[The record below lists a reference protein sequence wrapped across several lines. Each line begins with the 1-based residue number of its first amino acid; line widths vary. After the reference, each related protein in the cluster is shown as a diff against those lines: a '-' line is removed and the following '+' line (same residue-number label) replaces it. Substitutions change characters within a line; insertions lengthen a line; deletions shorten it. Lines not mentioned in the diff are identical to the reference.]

1 MTLVRIVAALLIFA
15 GAGSAYV
22 ERDLDQVSAKYLVI
36 APPVYADALD
46 SLCDLRA
53 KSYKVAVVRTDDIA
67 AKFGKGPEGI
77 ASFVKKVDPKFLLL
91 AGDVDTIPA
100 FIRKSEYVSDHF
112 ASDPDLATDY
122 LYGPPTGRF
131 PAHSVEQLKSMAA
144 KTVEYEVALKGGR
157 WQKKI
162 AIVTGE
168 ANFGTLIDEVLERQ
182 FNSVVTGKIPLGYDI
197 ETAYAKP
204 SSKYCYYPPK
214 FGVNALR
221 MLNEGSLF
229 YAYVGHGY
237 RTGFDDV
244 RYKDEEY
251 PIFDTKSIKDVD
263 VREGLPIMV
272 VIACSTG
279 EYDSISGDCIGETLF
294 KRRHGPVAFIGGS
307 RTTQPYGNGLF
318 GNKLVEQVFLP
329 EAKTLGEALWAAK
342 AAVVGKDA
350 SVLRLQAD
358 AIASAIQ
365 GPAALEPMRK
375 DVILHY
381 NLLGDPALRIRRP
394 EGVIELDPH
403 GFPGPG
409 RTFFVT
415 GKAANGPVEVTFECA
430 RDRFFHPT
438 GLQGG
443 TAEEQLTRRY
453 ANANNKVVVRSP
465 TASSEGAF
473 EAEIELPESLKP
485 GRYVLKAY
493 GPGAI
498 GARELLISE

>member
-1 MTLVRIVAALLIFA
+1 MRIVAALLIFA

-22 ERDLDQVSAKYLVI
+22 ERNLDKVRAKYLIV
-36 APPVYADALD
+36 APPAFADALD

-53 KSYKVAVVRTDDIA
+53 KRYPVAVVRTDDIA
-67 AKFGKGPEGI
+67 AKYGAGANGI
-77 ASFVKKVDPKFLLL
+77 AAFVKSVSPNFLLL
-91 AGDVDTIPA
+91 AGDVDTIPT
-100 FIRKSEYVSDHF
+100 FIRKSEYVSDRF

-131 PAHSVEQLKSMAA
+131 PAHSVAELQSMAA
-144 KTVEYEVALKGGR
+144 KTVDYETTLKGGR
-157 WQKKI
+157 WQKRI
-162 AIVTGE
+162 SIVTGE
-168 ANFGTLIDEVLERQ
+168 GNFGALIDEVLERQ
-182 FNSVVTGKIPLGYDI
+182 VYSVVTGKIPAGYDI

-214 FGVNALR
+214 FGINALR

-229 YAYVGHGY
+229 YTYVGHGY

-251 PIFDTKSIKDVD
+251 PIFDPKSVKDVE

-294 KRRHGPVAFIGGS
+294 KRRRGPVAFIGGS

-318 GNKLVEQVFLP
+318 GNKLVEQVFAP
-329 EAKTLGEALWAAK
+329 NTETLGEALWAAK
-342 AAVVGKDA
+342 AAVVGKDP
-350 SVLRLQAD
+350 SPLRLQAD

-394 EGVIELDPH
+394 AGQIELTPH

-415 GKAANGPVEVTFECA
+415 GKAPDGPVEVTFECA
-430 RDRFFHPT
+430 RDKFAHPT
-438 GLQGG
+438 DLQGE
-443 TAEEQLTRRY
+443 TAEEQ
-453 ANANNKVVVRSP
+453 
-465 TASSEGAF
+465 
-473 EAEIELPESLKP
+473 
-485 GRYVLKAY
+485 
-493 GPGAI
+493 
-498 GARELLISE
+498 